1 MGERDRQ
8 TDRSVETGSRRNN
21 NKMLRL
27 ATVLLLWA
35 FVTILAT
42 PVQRLDHYEQT
53 LFKPEDNMTADEI
66 ILNRGYPV
74 ERHWVTTEDGY
85 ILQMHRIPYGKR
97 SGPSPNKPAVF
108 MLHGLVSS
116 SSDWIITYNAL
127 SYALADAG
135 YDVWL
140 GNARGNT
147 YSRHHVSLD
156 PERDSSFWN
165 FSFDEIGAIDVPA
178 QLRYIL
184 RLNNQDKLS
193 YIGHS
198 QGTMSFWIAM
208 ETNPDLN
215 EKIDLMFG
223 LGPVAHITHMQ
234 TPIKYIAPYAR
245 EIKLALDVAGVH
257 ELLGSFKVKGDD
269 IPSFLSLL
277 PAELNLRN
285 DKNDTYCLS
294 ILGPIGGAL
303 HEYEN
308 SDDICNHVPGGT
320 SVANLLHF
328 AQTYNTGKFSR
339 YDYGTRGNLKRYH
352 QKTPPEYDL
361 SKVKAPVVLMWGQYD
376 WFADPEDV
384 AWLATQLPNLKENI
398 RMDDDEFNHFDFIW
412 GNHAD
417 QTCYNLIIQM
427 LDQNVKNKN
436 HS

>member
-1 MGERDRQ
+1 MGRDRDRQ

-165 FSFDEIGAIDVPA
+165 FSYVE
-178 QLRYIL
+178 R
-184 RLNNQDKLS
+184 
-193 YIGHS
+193 S
-198 QGTMSFWIAM
+198 Q
-208 ETNPDLN
+208 
-215 EKIDLMFG
+215 
-223 LGPVAHITHMQ
+223 
-234 TPIKYIAPYAR
+234 
-245 EIKLALDVAGVH
+245 
-257 ELLGSFKVKGDD
+257 
-269 IPSFLSLL
+269 
-277 PAELNLRN
+277 
-285 DKNDTYCLS
+285 
-294 ILGPIGGAL
+294 
-303 HEYEN
+303 
-308 SDDICNHVPGGT
+308 
-320 SVANLLHF
+320 
-328 AQTYNTGKFSR
+328 
-339 YDYGTRGNLKRYH
+339 
-352 QKTPPEYDL
+352 
-361 SKVKAPVVLMWGQYD
+361 
-376 WFADPEDV
+376 
-384 AWLATQLPNLKENI
+384 
-398 RMDDDEFNHFDFIW
+398 
-412 GNHAD
+412 
-417 QTCYNLIIQM
+417 
-427 LDQNVKNKN
+427 
-436 HS
+436 